1 LTEIVLPILEETPTL
16 NEFHLTS
23 NAFMSIQNDIS
34 CSIIVYLTYE
44 DVPSLEIKISIM
56 EFDRNSNIKLEG
68 NWV

>member
-1 LTEIVLPILEETPTL
+1 
-16 NEFHLTS
+16 
-23 NAFMSIQNDIS
+23 MSIQNDIS